1 MPTAPRH
8 SNSTMPHRVGW
19 YLSRG
24 DLAEIQGYA
33 TIVRNKFAECLI
45 FSGAEL
51 VGCQAQHAGSLM
63 ALGGGGVWQRRCQ

>member
-1 MPTAPRH
+1 
-8 SNSTMPHRVGW
+8 
-19 YLSRG
+19 
-24 DLAEIQGYA
+24 LAEIQGYA

-45 FSGAEL
+45 FSGAVL